1 MADGLLGVRATASYL
16 LYVEDIAR
24 EVGMDDVIATN
35 SIIGLDARIMAR
47 IDGENCYGP
56 AKLRMILAWMVAE
69 GIERENAQIRF
80 YSDHVSDAPVMEWA
94 DEPFA
99 VKDRKSTPL
108 NSSH

>member
-1 MADGLLGVRATASYL
+1 
-16 LYVEDIAR
+16 
-24 EVGMDDVIATN
+24 MDDVIATN

-99 VKDRKSTPL
+99 VNPHRSEEHTSELQSLMRLSYAVFCLKTKTQK
-108 NSSH
+108 